1 MGSQRSA
8 LYINR
13 SKSLN
18 SFKSTL
24 ASVLEDLRANLPNP
38 AVEELE
44 LNLAVFPPPSPTEII
59 GSFVSGILAAAFTYI
74 LPGSSLSYYH
84 TKLSS
89 GRSALAGVRD
99 VEWYKRKLAKEYKAQ
114 ARAVKTER
122 EVRGAG
128 VLG

>member
-1 MGSQRSA
+1 M
-8 LYINR
+8 
-13 SKSLN
+13 N
-18 SFKSTL
+18 SIS
-24 ASVLEDLRANLPNP
+24 
-38 AVEELE
+38 
-44 LNLAVFPPPSPTEII
+44 PSPLPLTETI
-59 GSFVSGILAAAFTYI
+59 GSFVSGILAAKFTYI